1 MAGALSSK
9 PLISASRLIHRKT
22 KRTGIGDLLGSGA
35 AARSLDQSRIPS
47 PSEAHGA
54 VRRAG
59 ILACRSRP
67 ALAETALQLR
77 DSAGVAPDFPRLVT
91 RIRLSGQYRAAPTLC
106 RRANR
111 VPFAVGHRNRVFAWA

>member
-9 PLISASRLIHRKT
+9 LLISAGRLIHPVT

-35 AARSLDQSRIPS
+35 AARSSDQSRLPS

-59 ILACRSRP
+59 ILACRSRS
-67 ALAETALQLR
+67 ALAETGLQLR

-91 RIRLSGQYRAAPTLC
+91 RIRLPGQYRAAPTLC
-106 RRANR
+106 RRADR
-111 VPFAVGHRNRVFAWA
+111 VLFALGHRDRVFAWA